1 MGREGHSRV
10 PNHPNLWY
18 QVETYLP
25 VCAVC
30 EISHKSC
37 CPHHTEPP
45 TTFHTVSCLLFMFW
59 FWIHDVIK
67 PRLLL
72 LQCWE
77 KALVMGEHPWLVVV
91 RRQRSRFTLLIRSI
105 LCWRGVAKQP
115 QGTEWDSNSGDLEL
129 QWAYWSPFLSCEGFA
144 AYIWN
149 YILMFWGLCALH
161 TEAHATIDKE

>member
-10 PNHPNLWY
+10 HNHPNMWD

-25 VCAVC
+25 T
-30 EISHKSC
+30 SHGVPNHVSLFC
-37 CPHHTEPP
+37 
-45 TTFHTVSCLLFMFW
+45 VSCLLFMLFW

-149 YILMFWGLCALH
+149 YILIFWGLCALN